1 MTLGSFINIFKSN
14 LQPNYFEMLR
24 NMQIV
29 QKLSIVLIFTVSTVL
44 GRRAN

>member
-1 MTLGSFINIFKSN
+1 
-14 LQPNYFEMLR
+14 MLR